1 MMGLVLL
8 LQFLKLLGQRHGKT
22 NWQSGVTSG
31 QFLLLAC
38 MILTGGS
45 LVILCISNARVLHMS
60 NPSDLMPKINRG
72 KITLKLWL
80 KVLSAEIG
88 SLEGYSQKWL

>member
-1 MMGLVLL
+1 MAKLIGRVE
-8 LQFLKLLGQRHGKT
+8 LQVVSSFCI
-22 NWQSGVTSG
+22 
-31 QFLLLAC
+31 AC